1 MLGGGDCPGPLPSL
15 TVAAGN
21 AQHPWLVDA
30 SFQSPSLS
38 SVAFSVP
45 LCPFLSLM
53 QTLSLDLGPT
63 LIQYDLLSILTLFTP
78 AKTLFP
84 NEIMC

>member
-1 MLGGGDCPGPLPSL
+1 MLGEGDCLRPLPSL

-21 AQHPWLVDA
+21 AQCPRLVDA
-30 SFQSPSLS
+30 SLQSPSLS

-45 LCPFLSLM
+45 LCPFLLLM

-63 LIQYDLLSILTLFTP
+63 LIQYDLLSILTLVTP

-84 NEIMC
+84 NEFMC